1 MALLLRDFVG
11 SRLRY
16 CHNKLRNNLM
26 EALTANVN
34 WLGVGLSTII
44 CFMLGALWFSGKLFG
59 EKWAEGIG
67 IEIGPD
73 HKQSVSALV
82 SQFFGTLLLAWIVG
96 LAVSGGSIA
105 SVVLITLAVFFLVL
119 ASNLMGDHTLYASM
133 VEGGFVIAMT
143 IIMTICNVIILS

>member
-1 MALLLRDFVG
+1 
-11 SRLRY
+11 
-16 CHNKLRNNLM
+16 M

-44 CFMLGALWFSGKLFG
+44 CFMLGSLWFSGKLFG
-59 EKWAEGIG
+59 EKWAEG

-96 LAVSGGSIA
+96 LAVSGSIA

>member
-1 MALLLRDFVG
+1 
-11 SRLRY
+11 
-16 CHNKLRNNLM
+16 
-26 EALTANVN
+26 
-34 WLGVGLSTII
+34 
-44 CFMLGALWFSGKLFG
+44 MLGALWFSGKLFG

-82 SQFFGTLLLAWIVG
+82 SQFLGTLLLAWIVG

-105 SVVLITLAVFFLVL
+105 SVVLITLAIFFLVL
-119 ASNLMGDHTLYASM
+119 ASNLMGDNTLYASM

>member
-1 MALLLRDFVG
+1 MALLLRDFIG

-67 IEIGPD
+67 IEIGPN

-119 ASNLMGDHTLYASM
+119 ASNLMGDNTLYASM

>member
-119 ASNLMGDHTLYASM
+119 ASNLMGDNTLYASM